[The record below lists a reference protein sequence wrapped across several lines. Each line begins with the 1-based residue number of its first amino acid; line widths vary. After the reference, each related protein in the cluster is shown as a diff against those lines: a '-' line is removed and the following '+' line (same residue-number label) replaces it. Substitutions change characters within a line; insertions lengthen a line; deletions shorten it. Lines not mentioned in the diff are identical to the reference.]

1 MQVTITYDL
10 DTETLS
16 ADPDSYAGTTGDN
29 ISTTI
34 TVSGLND
41 LVGWTVDLVFPIV
54 SFSSCNPVYPMA
66 RLDSN
71 YTYDIPNSLLSLC
84 KDGILPVQLRLTKDD
99 MITWSR
105 NTVRLAVSKITD
117 AVEAIGDAFPRLA
130 LLRGDSADW
139 MSTVVYAEGA
149 VVVYEGHVYISL
161 QSNNVGEIPGE
172 SPSYWVQLLEVKEYQ
187 TTIGGSPATS
197 FNITHNLNTRDV
209 CLSLKDST
217 GSTDLTS
224 NVKEITI
231 LSANLL
237 ILKTYD
243 PVPSDSIL
251 RVDKSYRL
259 INTDFKILGDIDAVD
274 ASFDSLS
281 IDDNEISLSTGKI
294 GVYDVFGTRV
304 AVAGTTGE
312 MRPLAWDSS
321 LTAHTGRRDNPHE
334 VTKAQV
340 GLERVDN
347 TTDLEKCVSLPVR
360 AELDLKADAADV
372 VYKNQL
378 ISSGTHTKITY
389 DEKGLIVSGAD
400 LSGAD
405 IPPHSADLLTSGTV
419 ADERITHAV
428 ERIYRKTPVWTP
440 VPSDNRYP
448 TEKLV
453 KESLALKADITEG
466 VEQWMAGI
474 TYSSGAITNVGGT
487 LYASLV
493 SNNKGNDPDL
503 SPDKWM
509 KYTASSA
516 SDPALQDAY
525 VTTIGD
531 GVSTSITVTHSLDS
545 EDVIVS
551 LYSMAGDK
559 PTIDSY
565 VVRDNENQITI
576 QFSVA
581 PASNSVRVMVSRPG
595 TSVRSVNGYQG
606 DVILDPDDIG
616 AVSSNHPI
624 TAGTKTK
631 ISYDT
636 QGLVT
641 VGEDLLASDIPNL
654 NASKITAGTFDIA
667 RIPIQKYVW
676 EITGDGVTNSFSE
689 SHLAGERPLIVQM
702 TDSTGRIV
710 DAAIEATANDLSV
723 SMTTP
728 PAVGTTYNITAI
740 WW

>member
-1 MQVTITYDL
+1 MQITITYDP

-16 ADPDSYAGTTGDN
+16 TDPDSYAGTTGDN
-29 ISTTI
+29 VSTTI
-34 TVSGLND
+34 TISGLND
-41 LVGWTVDLVFPIV
+41 LVGWTADLVFPIV
-54 SFSSCNPVYPMA
+54 SFSSCTPTYPMA
-66 RLDSN
+66 RLSTPFS
-71 YTYDIPNSLLSLC
+71 YLIPNSLISLC
-84 KDGILPVQLRLTKDD
+84 TDGILPIQLRLTKDEAVK
-99 MITWSR
+99 WSR
-105 NTVRLAVSKITD
+105 NILRINVSRIVDAVS
-117 AVEAIGDAFPRLA
+117 AIDDAFPNLA
-130 LLRGDSADW
+130 LLKGDSNEW
-139 MSTVVYAEGA
+139 MPSVVYSKGA
-149 VVVYEGHVYISL
+149 VVVFGGHVFISL
-161 QSNNVGEIPGE
+161 QSNNKGIRPDY
-172 SPSYWVQLLEVKEYQ
+172 STTRWMQLLEVKEYRE
-187 TTIGGSPATS
+187 TIGDGVKTD
-197 FNITHNLNTRDV
+197 FMIRHGLNTYDV
-209 CLSLKDST
+209 CLSITNST
-217 GSTDLTS
+217 GTIDLTDFVYDVS
-224 NVKEITI
+224 ILGRDVINITTI
-231 LSANLL
+231 GPLPA
-237 ILKTYD
+237 
-243 PVPSDSIL
+243 DSIL

-259 INTDFKILGDIDAVD
+259 INNDLRIRGDIDATG
-274 ASFDSLS
+274 ATLGSLT
-281 IDDNEISLSTGKI
+281 ISSSDRINLSNRYI
-294 GVYDVFGTRV
+294 GVDSSGT
-304 AVAGTTGE
+304 AFAGTYGQTKA
-312 MRPLAWDSS
+312 LAKEES
-321 LTAHTGRRDNPHE
+321 LNAHIVRSDNPHG
-334 VTKAQV
+334 VTKTQIE
-340 GLERVDN
+340 LDRVDN

-378 ISSGTHTKITY
+378 IASGTHTKITY

-419 ADERITHAV
+419 ADERITYLA
-428 ERIYRKTPVWTP
+428 ERIYRKTSVWTP
-440 VPSDNRYP
+440 VPSDDRYP
-448 TEKLV
+448 TEKIV
-453 KESLALKADITEG
+453 KDSLDKKVDITEG

-503 SPDKWM
+503 SPGKWM

-654 NASKITAGTFDIA
+654 NASKITAGTFDVA
-667 RIPIQKYVW
+667 RIPISKFVW
-676 EITGDGVTNSFSE
+676 TITGDGVTDEFTAA
-689 SHLAGERPLIVQM
+689 HLLGGSPLLIQM
-702 TDSTGRIV
+702 ADSAGRIV
-710 DAAIEATANDLSV
+710 DAAMEATATDLSV

-728 PAVGTTYNITAI
+728 PAVGTTYSITAI
-740 WW
+740 RW